1 MAKRIRVTQ
10 VIVPPEHTRDHVIK
24 KACRISGIRPEDVR
38 NTEIVRQSL
47 DARKKGD
54 IKYTYTI
61 DLIIPSNVSCH
72 EKDPR
77 VSKVTPIQYDPQATG
92 QEEMTVP
99 IAVIGSG
106 PAGLFCAYLL
116 ALYGYRPV
124 VFERG
129 KRVEERLA
137 DVEKFWKDGRLD
149 PDSNVQFGEGGAG
162 TFSDGKLN
170 TTVKDRMGRNRF
182 VLETFVRFGAPKDI
196 LYVSRPHIGTDIL
209 CSIISNM
216 REEIIRYGGSFMFSA
231 AVSDIEIKDNRVAA
245 LVTETGEKMET
256 SAAVFAIG
264 HSARDTFAMLRDR
277 GVSMVPK
284 PFAVGFRVEHPQA
297 EINTSQYGEDADLSL
312 FPPASYKLTYRAS
325 NGRSVY
331 SFCMCPGGYVVNAS
345 SEEEYTAVNGMS
357 YFARDGKNANSAIL
371 VSVTPED
378 FPDPSDPLSGV
389 AFQRELEK
397 KAFSAGKGKIPQ
409 QRFGAFQQDPSISGP
424 DPDQSKEGAPFASC
438 TKGGAVFTDIRDVL
452 PDAVREAFVEG
463 MHAFSKKIRDFD
475 RDDVIL
481 SAVESRSSSPV
492 CIKRN
497 ELYESNISGLY
508 PCGEGAGYAGGI
520 TSAAIDGLKTAESLM
535 SRFAPC
541 ADDSEERIKRSD
553 IHES

>member
-1 MAKRIRVTQ
+1 MQ
-10 VIVPPEHTRDHVIK
+10 VNVLPEHTLDHVIK

-38 NTEIVRQSL
+38 HTEIVRQSL

-61 DLIIPSNVSCH
+61 DLIIASNVNYH
-72 EKDPR
+72 KKDSR
-77 VSKVTPIQYDPQATG
+77 VSEVTPIKYDPQAAG
-92 QEEMTVP
+92 KKEMTAP

-116 ALYGYRPV
+116 ALNGYRPL

-137 DVEKFWKDGRLD
+137 DVERFWKDGRLD

-196 LYVSRPHIGTDIL
+196 LYVARPHIGTDIL
-209 CSIISNM
+209 RTIVSNM
-216 REEIIRYGGSFMFSA
+216 REEIIRYGGSFVFSA
-231 AVSDIEIKDNRVAA
+231 AIRDIEIQDGRVSA
-245 LVTETGEKMET
+245 LVTAPGDKIES

-284 PFAVGFRVEHPQA
+284 PFAVGLRVEHPQE
-297 EINTSQYGEDADLSL
+297 EINESQYGKDADPFL

-325 NGRSVY
+325 NGRNVY
-331 SFCMCPGGYVVNAS
+331 SFCMCTGGYVVNAS
-345 SEEEYTAVNGMS
+345 SEEGYTAVNGMS
-357 YFARDGKNANSAIL
+357 YFARDSKNANSAIL

-389 AFQRELEK
+389 AFQRDLER

-409 QRFGAFQQDPSISGP
+409 QRFGAFQKDPSVLRS
-424 DPDQSKEGAPFASC
+424 DPDQSKEDVSFASC
-438 TKGGAVFTDIRDVL
+438 TKGEAVFTDIRDVL

-492 CIKRN
+492 CIMRN
-497 ELYESNISGLY
+497 EFFESNISGLY

-520 TSAAIDGLKTAESLM
+520 TSAAIDGLKTAEVLM

-541 ADDSEERIKRSD
+541 ADAPEERLMRSD